1 MVKCACGCGKD
12 IKPNKRYTH
21 YKQRYIYGHQN
32 KNKVKKIPIVCEYC
46 GITNYYRPVDGKGR
60 RFCSRECYWKW
71 LKGKSQTKVSLQG
84 RRNISNAKQGNK
96 NPSWKGGITPLT
108 RKIRECNKNKSWIK
122 SVFCRDDYICQNCST
137 RGGALEAHHKKE
149 FYIIMKDFLEENRQ
163 LCALKDKE
171 VLFELALSYNS
182 FWDVDNGETLCSDC
196 HKRGKEEQYV

>member
-96 NPSWKGGITPLT
+96 NPSWKGGITPRNKIIRQCFEMKIWKFSVFIQDNYT
-108 RKIRECNKNKSWIK
+108 CQKCGSKRKI
-122 SVFCRDDYICQNCST
+122 
-137 RGGALEAHHKKE
+137 EAHHIKPYCMIMDDNNVKTLEQAYNCKE
-149 FYIIMKDFLEENRQ
+149 LWNTENG
-163 LCALKDKE
+163 L
-171 VLFELALSYNS
+171 
-182 FWDVDNGETLCSDC
+182 TLCKKC
-196 HKRGKEEQYV
+196 HDKLGRGRGTKHGKQ